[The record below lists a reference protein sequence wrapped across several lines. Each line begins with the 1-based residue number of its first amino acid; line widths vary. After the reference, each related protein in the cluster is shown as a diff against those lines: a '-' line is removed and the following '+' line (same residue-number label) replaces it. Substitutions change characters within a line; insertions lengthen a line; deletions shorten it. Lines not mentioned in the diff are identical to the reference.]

1 MLTWNVIYTCKPGK
15 RAAFYQALC
24 ELGVRDSSRAEA
36 GNRGYAF
43 YFPADAQ
50 DDLFLIEKYTDMD
63 AVKFHAS
70 QPYIQKLTA
79 LKEEYTHDMILEMYV
94 QPAPPSGK

>member
-1 MLTWNVIYTCKPGK
+1 MLVFHVTFKCKPDMRDEFLEMIVTEGIDE
-15 RAAFYQALC
+15 AA
-24 ELGVRDSSRAEA
+24 RAEA

-63 AVKFHAS
+63 AVKSHAS

-79 LKEEYTHDMILEMYV
+79 LKEEYTDDMILEMYV